1 MIRTD
6 CPTAAEVE
14 QWNDVFAREH
24 DIEKYYDSSSFL
36 IRWIER
42 CRLNLIQNLTAAE
55 RNDRILEVGCGGGHV
70 LRLFPDAELTGVDVS
85 GEMIRKSHRNLLGY
99 RARLLKGEL
108 RELDL
113 PDESFDRI
121 ICTEV
126 LEHVVDPV
134 EILQQIR
141 RLVRPDGRAVITF
154 PNDRLINGV
163 KRCIHKCKLTIL
175 PPFRSISW
183 GGDRYHL
190 HIWRIREMH
199 ELLSRHFHVETV
211 RFAPMRFLPI
221 RCCFLCTH
229 L

>member
-1 MIRTD
+1 MIPAE
-6 CPTAAEVE
+6 CPTIANVE
-14 QWNDVFAREH
+14 QWNDNFAREH
-24 DIEKYYDSSSFL
+24 DIEKYYDTSSFL

-42 CRLNLIQNLTAAE
+42 RRLHLIQDLTAAKC
-55 RNDRILEVGCGGGHV
+55 NDRILEVGCGGGHV
-70 LRLFPDAELTGVDVS
+70 LRLFPEADLTGVDVS
-85 GEMIRKSHRNLLGY
+85 GEMIRKSRRNLVGFS
-99 RARLLKGEL
+99 ACLLKGEL
-108 RELDL
+108 HELDL

-141 RLVRPDGRAVITF
+141 RLLRPAGRAVITF
-154 PNDRLINGV
+154 PNDRLINRA
-163 KRCIHKCKLTIL
+163 KRLVHKCKLTIL
-175 PPFRSISW
+175 PPLRNLSW

-199 ELLSRHFHVETV
+199 ELLSRHFRVETV

-229 L
+229 R